1 MSDTVICKLPPADP
15 LSADDQLVV
24 SQGFVSGKLRLDT
37 LRNQIILPTPGP
49 AGNVLTSN
57 GTSWTSVTP

>member
-24 SQGFVSGKLRLDT
+24 SQGFVSGK
-37 LRNQIILPTPGP
+37 
-49 AGNVLTSN
+49 
-57 GTSWTSVTP
+57 